1 MCEFRIFSIQQ
12 KIDEALNRKHK
23 ELLAKKQSLSK
34 IAQDSCDNSASSNS
48 TSSYLKQ
55 KTELEQM
62 AGCKGSDTSKWLV
75 R

>member
-1 MCEFRIFSIQQ
+1 MIQFRIFSIQQ
-12 KIDEALNRKHK
+12 KIDQVLSRKHQ

-34 IAQDSCDNSASSNS
+34 VTQDSCDNSAGRNP

-62 AGCKGSDTSKWLV
+62 AGCKGSDTSKW
-75 R
+75 